1 MTDFV
6 FLDFKVSADGD
17 CSLDIRR
24 WLLLGRKAMTKL
36 EHVLK
41 SKDIILLTKV
51 RIIKPMVFPVVMYR
65 CETWTIKRALKN
77 QCFYTVVL
85 ENTIESP
92 LENKEIKLV
101 NLEGN
106 QSWIFFGRTGAEAEA
121 PILWPPDAN
130 NWLTGKNP
138 DAGEDWRQKEKRE
151 TEDEM
156 VGWHNLFNGHEVG
169 CTPGDGEGQG
179 SLPCY
184 NPWGHKEWLSS
195 WTTIT

>member
-1 MTDFV
+1 
-6 FLDFKVSADGD
+6 
-17 CSLDIRR
+17 
-24 WLLLGRKAMTKL
+24 MTKL

-77 QCFYTVVL
+77 QYFYTVVL

-106 QSWIFFGRTGAEAEA
+106 QS
-121 PILWPPDAN
+121 
-130 NWLTGKNP
+130 
-138 DAGEDWRQKEKRE
+138 
-151 TEDEM
+151 
-156 VGWHNLFNGHEVG
+156 
-169 CTPGDGEGQG
+169 
-179 SLPCY
+179 
-184 NPWGHKEWLSS
+184 
-195 WTTIT
+195 

>member
-1 MTDFV
+1 
-6 FLDFKVSADGD
+6 
-17 CSLDIRR
+17 
-24 WLLLGRKAMTKL
+24 MTKL

-101 NLEGN
+101 NLDGN
-106 QSWIFFGRTGAEAEA
+106 QS
-121 PILWPPDAN
+121 
-130 NWLTGKNP
+130 
-138 DAGEDWRQKEKRE
+138 
-151 TEDEM
+151 
-156 VGWHNLFNGHEVG
+156 
-169 CTPGDGEGQG
+169 
-179 SLPCY
+179 
-184 NPWGHKEWLSS
+184 
-195 WTTIT
+195 

>member
-121 PILWPPDAN
+121 PNTLATWCKQ
-130 NWLTGKNP
+130 LTHWKKPWCWGRLK
-138 DAGEDWRQKEKRE
+138 AEGEEGDR
-151 TEDEM
+151 
-156 VGWHNLFNGHEVG
+156 GW
-169 CTPGDGEGQG
+169 DG
-179 SLPCY
+179 
-184 NPWGHKEWLSS
+184 WMA
-195 WTTIT
+195 